1 MSTEILTVVV
11 STALIAGLFTLT
23 IVELYRRRLATAAL
37 AAFATCATAHIVLVM
52 SAWKGA
58 AVAYLDA
65 PTMESA
71 AWPPISSLP
80 TVAYDATAWA
90 AVVFLMMS
98 VVFGAVEWRRRKAAE
113 KEMAGF
119 LMSIFGVN
127 ESEENESEKD

>member
-1 MSTEILTVVV
+1 MSTEFLTTVVSV
-11 STALIAGLFTLT
+11 ALISGLSTLT
-23 IVELYRRRLATAAL
+23 IVKLYRRQLAAAAL
-37 AAFATCATAHIVLVM
+37 AAFATCATVHIVFVM
-52 SAWKGA
+52 NAWKGV

-98 VVFGAVEWRRRKAAE
+98 VVLGTIEWKLRKAAE
-113 KEMAGF
+113 KEMAAF
-119 LMSIFGVN
+119 LAEYFGVN
-127 ESEENESEKD
+127 KPKKNESEKD